1 MCVNTFVPH
10 CGYYVRNECVHFV
23 TYLCY
28 PGLGSASDWL
38 KQNFLAVRLLNQKH
52 YPDLVSAT
60 SHWGVGG
67 GGNKFLRSFLRRH
80 FDQTNL
86 SAVM

>member
-38 KQNFLAVRLLNQKH
+38 KQNFLAV
-52 YPDLVSAT
+52 
-60 SHWGVGG
+60 
-67 GGNKFLRSFLRRH
+67 
-80 FDQTNL
+80 
-86 SAVM
+86 